1 MTAAGSAAGSMFL
14 ETGYLPV
21 IVVVDV
27 VVGVVIVIASLPVDW

>member
-1 MTAAGSAAGSMFL
+1 MTAAVAAAGSMFL

-21 IVVVDV
+21 IVVVVV

>member
-21 IVVVDV
+21 IVVVV
-27 VVGVVIVIASLPVDW
+27 VVVVVIVMASLPVDW